1 MKPHDLAFAL
11 LINALWGFQFV
22 AAKVAVEAFPPI
34 FVTGIRFLLVFAL
47 LFPFLRMP
55 HGQWARV
62 LGITIFAGAL
72 HFALMFTGI
81 KLAGDVASVA
91 IVTQMGVPFATLL
104 AVLFL
109 HEHIHW
115 RRTMGIVAAFAGV
128 AIMGF
133 DPRVFGYI
141 EAILLLMV
149 AAFLMAVGQVLMRGL
164 KGVGVFNLQAWIAL
178 VSAPSLLAL
187 SWLIEA
193 DHANAIASAE
203 LLPWGAIVYSAVGAS
218 VIGHGGVYYLLNR
231 YPVSLVSPT
240 MLLSP
245 VFGVASGVLVMGD
258 VLTERMLVGGLF
270 VLGGALVITLRQ
282 PYAPVVQVE

>member
-11 LINALWGFQFV
+11 LINAVWGFQFV

-34 FVTGIRFLLVFAL
+34 FVTGVRFLLVIAL
-47 LFPFLRMP
+47 LFPFLRAP
-55 HGQWARV
+55 HGQWLRV

-72 HFALMFTGI
+72 HFALMFAGI
-81 KLAGDVASVA
+81 KLADDISSVA

-104 AVLFL
+104 AVFFL

-115 RRTMGIVAAFAGV
+115 RRTAGIVGAFAGV

-133 DPRVFGYI
+133 DPRVLGYI
-141 EAILLLMV
+141 DAILLLMA
-149 AAFLMAVGQVLMRGL
+149 AAFIMAVGQVLMRGL

-193 DHANAIASAE
+193 DQEISMAEAS
-203 LLPWGAIVYSAVGAS
+203 LVSWGAIAYSALGAS
-218 VIGHGGVYYLLNR
+218 VIGHGGIYYLLNR

-240 MLLSP
+240 MLLAP

-258 VLTERMLVGGLF
+258 VLSPRMIVGGLL

-282 PYAPVVQVE
+282 PTALVVEVE